1 MTRRGGHGGVVLC
14 IVFSKHD
21 IVMKYLNDS
30 VGERQTVFEVCDE

>member
-1 MTRRGGHGGVVLC
+1 MTRRGGHGGVVC

-30 VGERQTVFEVCDE
+30 VGERQAVFEVCDE